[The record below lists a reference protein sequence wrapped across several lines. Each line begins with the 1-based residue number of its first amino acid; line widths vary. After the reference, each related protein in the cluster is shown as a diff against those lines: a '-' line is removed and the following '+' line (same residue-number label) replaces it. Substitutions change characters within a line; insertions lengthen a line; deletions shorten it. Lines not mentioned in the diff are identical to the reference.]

1 MNKIKQNQ
9 NKISPQNFQYQAKKK
24 IFKKINT
31 LNCYQEQKKNYFD
44 INNADRFVTCQ
55 YPSC

>member
-24 IFKKINT
+24 KIKKNQYIKLLSRTKKKIT
-31 LNCYQEQKKNYFD
+31 L
-44 INNADRFVTCQ
+44 T
-55 YPSC
+55 

>member
-31 LNCYQEQKKNYFD
+31 LNCYQEQQKKLL
-44 INNADRFVTCQ
+44 
-55 YPSC
+55 

>member
-24 IFKKINT
+24 ILKNQYIKLLSRTTKKIT
-31 LNCYQEQKKNYFD
+31 L
-44 INNADRFVTCQ
+44 T
-55 YPSC
+55 